1 MTLSLTPEEK
11 EARRI
16 AYKKQ
21 YSRMYYQEQRDDN
34 SERYRDIKEKA
45 RLRYEKKKIEQLKNN
60 EVIPSGKPVRPY
72 KKRNIFDAP
81 AELINNEPVENLENI
96 I

>member
-11 EARRI
+11 EARRV

-21 YSRMYYQEQRDDN
+21 YSRMYYQEQRDEN
-34 SERYRDIKEKA
+34 SERYKDIKEKA

-72 KKRNIFDAP
+72 KKRNIIDAP
-81 AELINNEPVENLENI
+81 AEIHNIEVAENL
-96 I
+96 

>member
-1 MTLSLTPEEK
+1 MTLSLSPEEK

-21 YSRMYYQEQRDDN
+21 YSKMYYQEQRDEN
-34 SERYRDIKEKA
+34 SERYKDIKEKA
-45 RLRYEKKKIEQLKNN
+45 RLRYEKKKIEQLKNG
-60 EVIPSGKPVRPY
+60 EETHSGKPVRPY

-81 AELINNEPVENLENI
+81 AEIPNIEPAENLENI
-96 I
+96 L